1 MLGGGGGGGMMGF
14 RIVEKVFDIVRGEDF
29 VHVSFV
35 GRLIDTCE
43 YILKLLRRVST
54 VAED

>member
-1 MLGGGGGGGMMGF
+1 MGI
-14 RIVEKVFDIVRGEDF
+14 RIVEKVCDLVRGEDF

-35 GRLIDTCE
+35 GRLIDLIDTCE

-54 VAED
+54 IAED